1 MTMMK
6 TFKDYLTP
14 ASILVLAGVLLFNH
28 VTAHPAPSPS
38 PAVNGVALGR
48 SFAPVLAST
57 YADGW
62 LAAAKVLED
71 GRPVADAQKA
81 LQDTWKEGRTKAFL
95 ADVVPGFS
103 VVLPEGAEPSS
114 PERRAQVVEL
124 WRSFAKGLKGG
135 H

>member
-1 MTMMK
+1 MMTK
-6 TFKDYLTP
+6 IKDYLTP
-14 ASILVLAGVLLFNH
+14 ASVLVLAGVLLFNH
-28 VTAHPAPSPS
+28 VTTQPTPSPS

-48 SFAPVLAST
+48 SFAPVLASS

-71 GRPVADAQKA
+71 GKPVADAQKA
-81 LQDTWKEGRTKAFL
+81 LQETWKEGRTKAFV

-103 VVLPEGAEPSS
+103 VVLPEGAEPAS
-114 PERRAQVVEL
+114 PEKRAQVVEL
-124 WRSFAKGLKGG
+124 WRSFAKGLKGV